1 MVAGKL
7 NRRITLQRGT
17 ASTNARNEKIISYS
31 TLATVWAERVDVSA
45 AESFRAQEVGAELTT
60 RFRIRW
66 SSTVSGLN
74 PNDRLMYA
82 GVTYNI
88 TGVRE
93 VQRNRIL
100 EIDAVARDDV
110 AAIGV

>member
-1 MVAGKL
+1 MVAGKF
-7 NRRITLQRGT
+7 NRRITLQSGT
-17 ASTNARNEKIISYS
+17 ASKNARNEAIITWS

-45 AESFRAQEVGAELTT
+45 SESFRAQEVGAELTT
-60 RFRIRW
+60 RFRIRY
-66 SSTVSGLN
+66 SATVAGLN
-74 PNDRLMYA
+74 PNDRLIYR

-100 EIDAVARDDV
+100 EIDTVARDDV
-110 AAIGV
+110 AASGV